1 MGNLFGKKTANDVG
15 DWTSN
20 KEMNPAANS
29 STTEDGLS
37 ITEERG
43 GEQSWRDAKIE
54 DETEETEKEKSAD
67 HSA

>member
-29 STTEDGLS
+29 ATTEDGLS
-37 ITEERG
+37 ITDERG
-43 GEQSWRDAKIE
+43 GEQSWRDAKID
-54 DETEETEKEKSAD
+54 DENEKTEKSSD
-67 HSA
+67 HSK